1 MVKFS
6 FLFRKKYQKLQLG
19 INDATNIFGVYLSA
33 HSLAV
38 RHVHDNLSSTQVY
51 SRLPIPQAH
60 TSIPIPLAPNPIRV
74 QSCVCCLF

>member
-33 HSLAV
+33 QSLAV
-38 RHVHDNLSSTQVY
+38 GHVHDNLSSTQVY
-51 SRLPIPQAH
+51 SRLPIP
-60 TSIPIPLAPNPIRV
+60 
-74 QSCVCCLF
+74 